1 MPVCKR
7 VTYSGR
13 VQGVGFRYTT
23 RRIAQGHDVA
33 GYVCNLPDGTVELV
47 AEGEP
52 GEVERFLAAVA
63 SRMAAYIQESTVR
76 DETCGGFEDFSI
88 RR

>member
-23 RRIAQGHDVA
+23 RRIAHGYDVT
-33 GYVCNLPDGTVELV
+33 GYVRNLPDGNVELV
-47 AEGEP
+47 AEGEA
-52 GEVERFLAAVA
+52 GELERFLAAVA
-63 SRMAAYIQESTVR
+63 SRMADNIQESTVR
-76 DETCGGFEDFSI
+76 DETCGGFEDFRI

>member
-1 MPVCKR
+1 MTVAKR

-13 VQGVGFRYTT
+13 VQGVGFRYT
-23 RRIAQGHDVA
+23 AQRLAAGHRVA
-33 GYVCNLPDGTVELV
+33 GHVRNLLDGDVELV

-52 GEVERFLAAVA
+52 NEVERFLAAVA
-63 SRMAAYIQESTVR
+63 GRMAPNIERADVHDVPPAGR
-76 DETCGGFEDFSI
+76 HGFYI